1 MYLMIKLMTEKFKTH
16 FTTLIEKLILFK
28 NNLIKENDALLDL
41 CLDLNYYRHSLS
53 SPLCLS
59 IQIVKNKQINIDNL
73 LEIESFINTTIINT
87 GMSKFLAGHRLP
99 ISRNIERIL
108 NIQDFRNNRDLI
120 FKNSKFELER
130 SIILKNRSNT
140 SFLLKSKEH
149 LFSDII
155 ELIQEEIINQLYFEI
170 NVIRKGLKDKIKV
183 LIEDK
188 PLSFS
193 FNGNIDKLKNTLKQ
207 LQLNIDLLNN
217 DSKID
222 YLFEVFTTDDLSNY
236 YDEIVIGCDTKQF
249 AYVLKSL
256 HFYFNNLTMKSIED
270 CRLFKSKNNTIILA
284 NNLYSKGQ
292 MTPKKSADIDK
303 AINLMK

>member
-1 MYLMIKLMTEKFKTH
+1 MLGLSKTYH
-16 FTTLIEKLILFK
+16 EFVRQ
-28 NNLIKENDALLDL
+28 EN
-41 CLDLNYYRHSLS
+41 Y
-53 SPLCLS
+53 
-59 IQIVKNKQINIDNL
+59 
-73 LEIESFINTTIINT
+73 TIYK
-87 GMSKFLAGHRLP
+87 KFLQLFCIDYNNKRDILP
-99 ISRNIERIL
+99 A
-108 NIQDFRNNRDLI
+108 
-120 FKNSKFELER
+120 
-130 SIILKNRSNT
+130 
-140 SFLLKSKEH
+140 H
-149 LFSDII
+149 CDII